1 MQAAGP
7 VARAGRINAT
17 LPFNRNVHEP
27 TIVKVAGTT
36 PATLVQFF
44 IYAYQ
49 NGRHILIFG
58 LYPPSASDAAAQHA
72 NRTSQVD
79 ANRTSQ
85 VVARQIG
92 RITFDWIDLVL
103 VTPTIKGTNNLV
115 VQAAIATL
123 VADPDLV
130 RDVGAR
136 LLFAVKAQ
144 IQVGHALPTVYL
156 AGGTVQIAPSS
167 ASSISASCGSCTP
180 RPPSR
185 GSSSCSRP
193 RRPAPHPCPCIQ
205 RDM

>member
-17 LPFNRNVHEP
+17 LACNRNVHEP

-36 PATLVQFF
+36 PATLVQFL

-49 NGRHILIFG
+49 NGRHVIFAG
-58 LYPPSASDAAAQHA
+58 LYPPSASDAAAQH
-72 NRTSQVD
+72 

-144 IQVGHALPTVYL
+144 IQVGQALPTVYL